1 MRVGWPSRAVVK
13 LHALTAAADAAET
26 IAENRFA
33 LPGRLQK
40 IGGGSLSAD
49 SLIFFVVE
57 GDRVIVIACFHGKHG
72 PTIQA
77 AEIAEE
83 LRSIG
88 VTCKLKAE
96 TWGKVAS

>member
-1 MRVGWPSRAVVK
+1 LRFPVVYKKNRRRAG
-13 LHALTAAADAAET
+13 
-26 IAENRFA
+26 IRQF
-33 LPGRLQK
+33 PYG
-40 IGGGSLSAD
+40 
-49 SLIFFVVE
+49 IFFVVE
-57 GDRVIVIACFHGKHG
+57 DDRVVVIACFHGKHG

-96 TWGKVAS
+96 TWRKVAS

>member
-1 MRVGWPSRAVVK
+1 
-13 LHALTAAADAAET
+13 
-26 IAENRFA
+26 
-33 LPGRLQK
+33 
-40 IGGGSLSAD
+40 
-49 SLIFFVVE
+49 VVE
-57 GDRVIVIACFHGKHG
+57 DDRVVVIACFHGKHG

-96 TWGKVAS
+96 TWRKVAS

>member
-1 MRVGWPSRAVVK
+1 LRFPVVSK
-13 LHALTAAADAAET
+13 
-26 IAENRFA
+26 
-33 LPGRLQK
+33 K
-40 IGGGSLSAD
+40 SGGGPVSAD
-49 SLIFFVVE
+49 SLTEFLR
-57 GDRVIVIACFHGKHG
+57 GRRNDRVVLIACFDGKDG

-96 TWGKVAS
+96 TWRKVAS